1 MSHRQ
6 YPRDVGSNFQTENI
20 HSALHGLK
28 KVILLRTFL
37 KNFVEGTISPLF
49 VYGNF
54 QMEAIEEIRTIAEGK
69 LKDSSQFIVDVI
81 VSSKRKPQKVT
92 VVVDGDAGISIDDC
106 ADISREVS
114 KVLDESNVLT
124 DSYVLEVT
132 TPGLDQPLKLHRQ
145 YKKNIGRKV
154 RTKVSDKV
162 VEGKLVAV
170 SESGIAIEQG
180 DGKKIE
186 KSVVELKFSE
196 IDKTIVLVS
205 FK

>member
-1 MSHRQ
+1 M
-6 YPRDVGSNFQTENI
+6 
-20 HSALHGLK
+20 
-28 KVILLRTFL
+28 FL
-37 KNFVEGTISPLF
+37 EI
-49 VYGNF
+49 F
-54 QMEAIEEIRTIAEGK
+54 QMDAAEEIRKIAEGK
-69 LKDSSQFIVDVI
+69 LRDSSQFVVDVI

-106 ADISREVS
+106 ADISREVA
-114 KVLDESNVLT
+114 KVLDDSLVLT

-145 YKKNIGRKV
+145 YKKNIGR
-154 RTKVSDKV
+154 RMRIKVSDKV
-162 VEGKLVAV
+162 VEGKLVSV
-170 SESGIAIEQG
+170 SDSGVTIEQG

-196 IDKTIVLVS
+196 IDKSIVIVS

>member
-1 MSHRQ
+1 M
-6 YPRDVGSNFQTENI
+6 FIEI
-20 HSALHGLK
+20 
-28 KVILLRTFL
+28 
-37 KNFVEGTISPLF
+37 
-49 VYGNF
+49 F
-54 QMEAIEEIRTIAEGK
+54 QMDAAEEIRQIAEGK
-69 LKDSSQFIVDVI
+69 LKDSSQFVVEVI

-106 ADISREVS
+106 ADISREVA
-114 KVLDESNVLT
+114 KVLDDSLVLT

-145 YKKNIGRKV
+145 YKKNIGRRMRIKA
-154 RTKVSDKV
+154 SDKV
-162 VEGKLVAV
+162 VEGKLVGV
-170 SESGIAIEQG
+170 SDSGVTIEQG

-196 IDKTIVLVS
+196 IDKSIVLVS

>member
-1 MSHRQ
+1 MDA
-6 YPRDVGSNFQTENI
+6 P
-20 HSALHGLK
+20 
-28 KVILLRTFL
+28 
-37 KNFVEGTISPLF
+37 
-49 VYGNF
+49 
-54 QMEAIEEIRTIAEGK
+54 EEIRKIAEGK
-69 LKDSSQFIVDVI
+69 LKDSSQFIVEVI

-106 ADISREVS
+106 ADISREVA
-114 KVLDESNVLT
+114 KVLDDSLVLT

-145 YKKNIGRKV
+145 YKKNIGR
-154 RTKVSDKV
+154 RMRIKVSDKV
-162 VEGKLVAV
+162 VEGKLVGV
-170 SESGIAIEQG
+170 SDSGVTIEQG

-196 IDKTIVLVS
+196 IDKSIVLVS

>member
-1 MSHRQ
+1 
-6 YPRDVGSNFQTENI
+6 
-20 HSALHGLK
+20 
-28 KVILLRTFL
+28 
-37 KNFVEGTISPLF
+37 
-49 VYGNF
+49 
-54 QMEAIEEIRTIAEGK
+54 MEAIEEIRKIAEGK
-69 LKDSSQFIVDVI
+69 LKNSSQYIVDVT

-114 KVLDESNVLT
+114 KVLDESNMLT

-145 YKKNIGRKV
+145 YKKNIGRKL
-154 RTKVSDKV
+154 RIKVSDKV

-170 SESGIAIEQG
+170 NDDGVTIESG

-196 IDKTIVLVS
+196 VDKTI
-205 FK
+205 

>member
-1 MSHRQ
+1 
-6 YPRDVGSNFQTENI
+6 
-20 HSALHGLK
+20 
-28 KVILLRTFL
+28 
-37 KNFVEGTISPLF
+37 
-49 VYGNF
+49 
-54 QMEAIEEIRTIAEGK
+54 MEAIEEIRTIAEGK

-81 VSSKRKPQKVT
+81 ISSKRKPQKVT

-114 KVLDESNVLT
+114 KVLDESNALT

-145 YKKNIGRKV
+145 YRKNIGRRV

-162 VEGKLVAV
+162 VEGKLVGV
-170 SESGIAIEQG
+170 SESGIAVELG
-180 DGKKIE
+180 DGKKID